1 MPCGRG
7 ADSVKCLV
15 SAVNLVRSARS
26 GCWPGHR
33 GAGGRAGS
41 GVNDLPGWNRQ
52 VIRFGARGY
61 EAATG
66 SLSCSCGE
74 RAISGRRCAHYLLG
88 ITAETFSQGFGFS
101 ADSNETVVAI
111 NPAANGDTAATLT
124 FTSHQNASQVQHGHL
139 HRRNI
144 TLFLEP
150 DGTGY
155 LIGDQPST
163 YHAQYKSC
171 RLRAAVATRKATIR

>member
-1 MPCGRG
+1 VEGWCP
-7 ADSVKCLV
+7 ADGVRTASSAWSVPLT
-15 SAVNLVRSARS
+15 SSGLRDR

-66 SLSCSCGE
+66 SLSRSCGE

-88 ITAETFSQGFGFS
+88 ITAETLSQGFGFS

-139 HRRNI
+139 HRLGHHPVPGAERHRI
-144 TLFLEP
+144 SDRRPALHL
-150 DGTGY
+150 
-155 LIGDQPST
+155 S
-163 YHAQYKSC
+163 
-171 RLRAAVATRKATIR
+171 RAI